1 MNNNININYNNAVW
15 TLIDKLTQKS
25 GLTELVINGPSE
37 VFVEKDGAFLA
48 LDVTLSKE
56 SLSDFISEVSIY
68 NKKDCDENNPLFDGT
83 LPDGSRINIVMSP
96 LRKEGPA
103 ITIRRFSKQLQ
114 TFASKKGIFGLSPD
128 WVEFVTALVKAK
140 LNIVVAGGTG
150 VGKTTFMNLLMQEVD
165 LKERVVTI
173 EDVRELGFKL
183 PNVIRMET
191 ATIAGRTFTMR
202 DLVRNSLRMRPD
214 RIIVGEVRGGEV
226 FDLLQVMNT
235 GHDGCLA
242 SIHAN
247 SPHDCLSRLESL
259 YQLSGYDIP
268 SDALKKQIGSAIDF
282 IIQLQRNR
290 NGQRVVS
297 EIVEVAG
304 VSGGTILSQ
313 QVGTL
318 QKNLDYITS
327 TGLVPKCIDR
337 LQKAGLRENLF
348 HDFF

>member
-1 MNNNININYNNAVW
+1 MNINYNNAVW
-15 TLIDKLTQKS
+15 SLIDKLTQKT

-37 VFVEKDGAFLA
+37 IFVEKDGEFLA
-48 LDVTLSKE
+48 LDVVLSKE
-56 SLSDFISEVSIY
+56 SIIDFISEVSVY

-103 ITIRRFSKQLQ
+103 ITIRRFSKQIQ
-114 TFASKKGIFGLSPD
+114 TFSSKKGIFGLSVD
-128 WVEFVTALVKAK
+128 WVEFIQTLVRAK
-140 LNIVVAGGTG
+140 MNILVSGGTG

-165 LKERVVTI
+165 PKERVVTI

-191 ATIAGRTFTMR
+191 ATISGRSFTIR

-247 SPHDCLSRLESL
+247 SPADCLSRLESL
-259 YQLSGYDIP
+259 YLLSGYDIP
-268 SDALKKQIGSAIDF
+268 ADALKKQIGSAIDF

-297 EIVEVAG
+297 EVVEIG
-304 VSGGTILSQ
+304 GMSGGTILTQ
-313 QVGTL
+313 QIGTL

-327 TGLVPKCIDR
+327 TGLVPKSIDR
-337 LQKAGLRENLF
+337 LKQAGLRDNLF
-348 HDFF
+348 YDLF